1 MGKKLLF
8 TLAILTFL
16 MSLITGC
23 DSKTSTAEPTATA
36 SPTPSNLEW
45 KSPEP
50 TGAVKLAQDIVALEK
65 ESLSFEAGNYEKG
78 KIPPG
83 EYIFI
88 SLGKSAQY
96 YSEEDLGGSIID
108 NHNFPTFGYVSVL
121 GAGNVTNRGCLISVN
136 ALERLGVSGAKQI
149 YEMINNVSGYNQSG
163 MYKVGVDI
171 PEGTH
176 TITSLGNDGYYAILS
191 GPVGNNEI
199 ADNKIFNGSVTLDLT
214 AGQYL
219 ELNRASIN

>member
-1 MGKKLLF
+1 MKKKAFTAVILILLVF
-8 TLAILTFL
+8 C
-16 MSLITGC
+16 MTGC
-23 DSKTSTAEPTATA
+23 GNSTSKEAT
-36 SPTPSNLEW
+36 SPTPSNIEW

-50 TGAVKLAQDIVALEK
+50 TGAVKLAQDIVALQK
-65 ESLSFEAGNYEKG
+65 ESLSFEAGNYAKG

-83 EYIFI
+83 DYIFI
-88 SLGKSAQY
+88 SLGDTGRY
-96 YSEEDLGGSIID
+96 YSEEDMSGSIID
-108 NHNFPTFGYVSVL
+108 NQNFPSFGYVTVL

-136 ALERLGVSGAKQI
+136 ALEKLGVSSAKQI

-176 TITSLGNDGYYAILS
+176 TINSLGNDGYYAILS
-191 GPVGNNEI
+191 GPVGNKEI
-199 ADNKIFNGSVTLDLT
+199 VDNKIFNGSITLDLT